1 MKLFRGS
8 LVVFTLLTL
17 CLLVSAEKIISTEA
31 TFYGECQLKKRS
43 TWGAIKAVAV
53 AAGMCRKDGECVP
66 KESGCKGECACD
78 LTGLNEC
85 KCRGLFGNGLREKA
99 IHLFFE
105 KDTDL
110 EVGKA
115 LGAFVAGITN
125 GKNDIAKQFDNEQCR
140 DEFKSLKEDIQLDMK
155 AMNLKFRKALNLA
168 EDRKSEETAFL
179 KSFEGKAALIELQER
194 YKRLVQKILN
204 VLQKGLFVASK
215 CGVEEKSI
223 KLLGVTS
230 AALMMKESYL
240 AGKHSDEATKGDI
253 TKTTRNILEYLPVA
267 AKELPEEL
275 SKEAYFKVLGNVV
288 RHIVAGKRGAAV
300 NSETLFRKF
309 GFPEEPR
316 NSLVKDVEMLL
327 SSEGSLVTFESNQ
340 DMFKVKKKTYKS
352 IGFKLHTEILVIE
365 GKRKLKKWIKR
376 AWEGVKDLG
385 KWFKDK
391 LGKKSKFQPG
401 TPEHPF
407 KNRAF
412 NPSRDIECVDKE
424 CDPTNSIEVKGSKSI
439 LKSQTNLL
447 QTSSLRASSPRA
459 SSPSFLEMTS
469 SFTGECNGVAAAD
482 VLAGIDTSCKS
493 DYDFDFESNPNLLD
507 CLVFVAENGEKVTLT
522 RGKDNLWLKGEAETV
537 KYEIACGGGRR
548 RLLQIGGQSGS
559 C

>member
-8 LVVFTLLTL
+8 LVTG
-17 CLLVSAEKIISTEA
+17 SA
-31 TFYGECQLKKRS
+31 FQKKV
-43 TWGAIKAVAV
+43 VA
-53 AAGMCRKDGECVP
+53 K
-66 KESGCKGECACD
+66 
-78 LTGLNEC
+78 
-85 KCRGLFGNGLREKA
+85 
-99 IHLFFE
+99 
-105 KDTDL
+105 
-110 EVGKA
+110 
-115 LGAFVAGITN
+115 
-125 GKNDIAKQFDNEQCR
+125 
-140 DEFKSLKEDIQLDMK
+140 
-155 AMNLKFRKALNLA
+155 
-168 EDRKSEETAFL
+168 
-179 KSFEGKAALIELQER
+179 
-194 YKRLVQKILN
+194 
-204 VLQKGLFVASK
+204 
-215 CGVEEKSI
+215 KSI

-288 RHIVAGKRGAAV
+288 RHIVAGKRDAAV

-340 DMFKVKKKTYKS
+340 DMFKVKKKNYKS
-352 IGFKLHTEILVIE
+352 IDFTLKLHLHKEHAGKLVDDSGIE
-365 GKRKLKKWIKR
+365 ENLDQGAKFVGKHIKR
-376 AWEGVKDLG
+376 AWEGFKDLG

-424 CDPTNSIEVKGSKSI
+424 CDPTNSVEVKGSK
-439 LKSQTNLL
+439 
-447 QTSSLRASSPRA
+447 AS
-459 SSPSFLEMTS
+459 
-469 SFTGECNGVAAAD
+469 
-482 VLAGIDTSCKS
+482 
-493 DYDFDFESNPNLLD
+493 
-507 CLVFVAENGEKVTLT
+507 
-522 RGKDNLWLKGEAETV
+522 
-537 KYEIACGGGRR
+537 
-548 RLLQIGGQSGS
+548 
-559 C
+559 